1 MSPTDPATLSRAF
14 IADQGKDTTPR
25 FWQMNHHRIKPIAAK
40 LGQVLEPAERIEFYR
55 LYLRRAKFAP
65 AVPQGEIPLLI
76 EGWSQL
82 APHVAGPGPL
92 PFFEIGG
99 APPFRL
105 RRGRLWAACAKPMP
119 LAGPVMIARL
129 PSISRFVIQV
139 PSLPGIQQDSA

>member
-1 MSPTDPATLSRAF
+1 MSPTDSATLSRAF
-14 IADQGKDTTPR
+14 IADEGKDTTPR
-25 FWQMNHHRIKPIAAK
+25 LWQMNHHRIKPIAAK

-76 EGWSQL
+76 EGYRQL
-82 APHVAGPGPL
+82 VPHDRSRAPAVS
-92 PFFEIGG
+92 EIDW
-99 APPFRL
+99 ALSLRL

>member
-14 IADQGKDTTPR
+14 IADEGKDTTPR
-25 FWQMNHHRIKPIAAK
+25 FWAMKHHRIKPIAAK
-40 LGQVLEPAERIEFYR
+40 LGRVLEPKERIAFYR
-55 LYLRRAKFAP
+55 LFLRRTKIAP
-65 AVPQGEIPLLI
+65 AVPQGEFPLLI

-105 RRGRLWAACAKPMP
+105 RRGRLWAACAKLMP
-119 LAGPVMIARL
+119 PAGPVMTARM
-129 PSISRFVIQV
+129 PSISSFVRQL